1 MKLNIGWLYPELMST
16 YSDRG
21 NIICLT
27 KRCNW
32 RGIKTEIINIDK
44 NSKSFGNIDLLFG
57 GGAQDRQ
64 QEIVTRDLIIK
75 QKIINNLIEN
85 GLPGLFTCG
94 SYQLMGHYY
103 EPSLGKRIQGLG
115 ILDIVTIHPGLDTP
129 RFIGNIIAEI
139 LTPDLKGSILIGF
152 ENHGGRTTLGKNAKP
167 LAKVIKGYGN
177 NGADGFEGAVFKNII
192 GTYFHGPVLP
202 KNPRLADHLIKLA
215 LEKKYKKLIELSKL
229 DDSLE
234 NIAHDIIMNKYGQ

>member
-1 MKLNIGWLYPELMST
+1 MKLTIGWLYPDLMST

-32 RGIKTEIINIDK
+32 RGIETKVVNIDQNTK
-44 NSKSFGNIDLLFG
+44 NFQNINLLFG

-64 QEIVTRDLIIK
+64 QEIVKRDLFNKKQEIK
-75 QKIINNLIEN
+75 QLVESNL
-85 GLPGLFTCG
+85 PALFTCG

-103 EPSLGKRIQGLG
+103 EPSVGTKINGLG
-115 ILDIVTIHPGLDTP
+115 IFDIETKHPGLNTP
-129 RFIGNIIAEI
+129 RCIGNIVAEI
-139 LTPDLKGSILIGF
+139 LIPELKNKTLVGF

-167 LAKVIKGYGN
+167 LAKVINGFGN
-177 NGADGFEGAVFKNII
+177 NGEDGFEGTVYKNAI

-202 KNPRLADHLIKLA
+202 KNPFLADYLIALA
-215 LEKKYKKLIELSKL
+215 LKTDNLPSL
-229 DDSLE
+229 DDTLE
-234 NIAHDIIMNKYGQ
+234 TKAHDIIMNKYGH

>member
-1 MKLNIGWLYPELMST
+1 MKLTIGWLYPELMST

-32 RGIKTEIINIDK
+32 RGIETEIINIDQNTK
-44 NSKSFGNIDLLFG
+44 NFSNIDLLFG

-64 QEIVTRDLIIK
+64 QEIVTRDLFSK
-75 QKIINNLIEN
+75 QKTIINLIEN
-85 GLPGLFTCG
+85 NLPCLFTCG
-94 SYQLMGHYY
+94 SYQLMGHFY
-103 EPSLGKRIQGLG
+103 EPSIGKTIKGLG
-115 ILDIVTIHPGLDTP
+115 IFDIETKHPGLNTP
-129 RFIGNIIAEI
+129 RCIGNITAEVLI
-139 LTPDLKGSILIGF
+139 DALKGKILIGF

-167 LAKVIKGYGN
+167 LAKVINGFGN
-177 NGADGFEGAVFKNII
+177 NGQDGFEGAVYKNAI

-202 KNPRLADHLIKLA
+202 KNPFLADYLIALA
-215 LEKKYKKLIELSKL
+215 LKTKNLQKL

-234 NIAHDIIMNKYGQ
+234 IKAHDIIMNKYG

>member
-1 MKLNIGWLYPELMST
+1 MKLTIGWLYPDLMST

-32 RGIKTEIINIDK
+32 RGIETEIINIDQNTK
-44 NSKSFGNIDLLFG
+44 NFSNINLLFG

-64 QEIVTRDLIIK
+64 QEIVTRDLFSK
-75 QKIINNLIEN
+75 QEIINNLIQN
-85 GLPGLFTCG
+85 GLPALFTCG
-94 SYQLMGHYY
+94 SYQLMGHFY
-103 EPSLGKRIQGLG
+103 EPSIGKRIKGLG
-115 ILDIVTIHPGLDTP
+115 IFDIQTKHPGLNTP
-129 RFIGNIIAEI
+129 RCIGNITAEVLI
-139 LTPDLKGSILIGF
+139 EDLKGCILVGF

-167 LAKVIKGYGN
+167 LAKVLKGFGN
-177 NGADGFEGAVFKNII
+177 NGQDGFEGAVFKCAY

-202 KNPRLADHLIKLA
+202 KNPFLADYLIALA
-215 LEKKYKKLIELSKL
+215 LKTKNLKQL

-234 NIAHDIIMNKYGQ
+234 TKAHDIILSKYGY